1 VVLGSAI
8 TIDSVGK
15 VPDQAQGGYVAI
27 GNFDGVHCGHRLLM
41 ARLKARAE
49 SLGVAAVALTF
60 DPHPAVLL
68 RPQEAPL
75 PLLWT
80 ERKVKLLIESGADV
94 VGIFATGAWLLGL
107 TAREFFDNLLIG
119 RLRVRGIVEGPN
131 FTFGHGRGGNSA
143 LLAGWC
149 HAAGLPFEALEP
161 MTIDG
166 QFVSSSR
173 IRRLLGEGGVADA
186 ARLLGRPHRVR
197 GRVSR
202 GVGRGTGLGFPT
214 ANLEAADTLIP
225 GDGVY
230 AVHAFVD
237 GRGRP
242 WAAACHIGPNATFGE
257 RDRKVEVHIL
267 DFKGDLYGRIVEID
281 FVQRLRPTRAF
292 SCTHDLLE
300 QVRADVLQT
309 REACKAH

>member
-1 VVLGSAI
+1 VVLGSVI
-8 TIDSVGK
+8 TIDSVGE
-15 VPDQAQGGYVAI
+15 VPDQVLGGYVAI

-80 ERKVKLLIESGADV
+80 ERKVKLLTESGADV
-94 VGIFATGAWLLGL
+94 VVIFATGPWLLGL
-107 TAREFFDNLLIG
+107 TAREFFERLLIG
-119 RLRVRGIVEGPN
+119 CFHVRGIVEGPN
-131 FTFGHGRGGNSA
+131 FTFGHDRGGNSA
-143 LLAGWC
+143 LLALWC
-149 HAAGLPFEALEP
+149 HAAGLRFEELEP

-186 ARLLGRPHRVR
+186 AKLMGRPHRVR
-197 GRVSR
+197 GRVSP
-202 GVGRGTGLGFPT
+202 GAGRGTGLGFPT
-214 ANLEAADTLIP
+214 ANLEAVDTLIP

-230 AVHAFVD
+230 AVHAYAD
-237 GRGRP
+237 GLGRP
-242 WAAACHIGPNATFGE
+242 CPAACHIGPNATFGE

-267 DFKGDLYGRIVEID
+267 DFDGDLYGRIVEID
-281 FVQRLRPTRAF
+281 FLQRLRPTRAF
-292 SCTHDLLE
+292 SCTDDLLE
-300 QVRADVLQT
+300 QIRADVLQT
-309 REACKAH
+309 REACRSH